1 MYKLIKSNEEDIK
14 KLIEYK
20 KRTIYEY
27 AENLSNEE
35 IIKINN
41 YVENNVPKLINNY
54 YNIMINEKINGC
66 LLITAVDD
74 GKLLDEIYIEEEYRN
89 KGIGTDIIKNI
100 LNENN
105 IVYLWVYKKN
115 TKAIKLYMKMG
126 FKIIKETDLRYY
138 MEYKEGK

>member
-1 MYKLIKSNEEDIK
+1 MYKLIKSEKRDIE

-41 YVENNVPKLINNY
+41 YVENNIPKLINNY
-54 YNIMINEKINGC
+54 CNIIVNEKIVGC
-66 LLITAVDD
+66 VLLTDIDD
-74 GKLLDEIYIEEEYRN
+74 GKLLDEIYLEEQYRN
-89 KGIGTDIIKNI
+89 QGIGTDIIKNI

-115 TKAIKLYMKMG
+115 IKAISLYKKMG
-126 FKIIKETDLRYY
+126 FNIIKETDTRYY
-138 MEYKEGK
+138 MKYTVI

>member
-1 MYKLIKSNEEDIK
+1 MYKLIKSEKRDIE

-41 YVENNVPKLINNY
+41 YVETNIPKIIDNY
-54 YNIMINEKINGC
+54 YNIIVNEKIVGC
-66 LLITAVDD
+66 VLLTDIDD
-74 GKLLDEIYIEEEYRN
+74 GKLLDEIYLEEQYRN

-100 LNENN
+100 LNKNN

-115 TKAIKLYMKMG
+115 IKAISLYKKMG
-126 FKIIKETDLRYY
+126 FNIIKETDTRYY
-138 MEYKEGK
+138 MKYTVI